1 MDDPT
6 ILRTFSDHTEAEI
19 VRAMLEAE
27 GIAAEVVA
35 DDLGETLPSLDLAK
49 GVQVVV
55 AGADLERAQAVLAEP
70 PAEIE
75 VEDFEEDTEV

>member
-6 ILRTFSDHTEAEI
+6 ILRTFTDRTEAEI

-27 GIAAEVVA
+27 GIPAEVVA
-35 DDLGETLPSLDLAK
+35 DDGGETVPAMDLAE

-55 AGADLERAQAVLAEP
+55 AGADLERAKVILDTP
-70 PAEIE
+70 PPEIE
-75 VEDFEEDTEV
+75 VEDEE